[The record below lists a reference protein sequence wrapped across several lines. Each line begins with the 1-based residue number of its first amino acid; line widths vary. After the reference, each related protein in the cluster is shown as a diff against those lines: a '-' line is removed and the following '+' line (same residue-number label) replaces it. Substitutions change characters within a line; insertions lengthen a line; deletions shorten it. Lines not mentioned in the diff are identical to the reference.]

1 MFLLQFHAFTCHICL
16 LHHVY
21 ILLQSSYPDVIVLL
35 LLKLLFCCNFGRRVC
50 RDRLS
55 ELSDSNCILL
65 SIMSTF
71 IPCIAMSCFC
81 TFAYRITL
89 FIQHVCVTCFAYI
102 FLAVTPFGVFVICN
116 LISFSCTLCLCYCLL
131 LLTNLKYGLGQNSTK
146 FFNCRVAL
154 SVCHV

>member
-35 LLKLLFCCNFGRRVC
+35 FLKLLFCCNFGRRVC

-65 SIMSTF
+65 SIMSNF
-71 IPCIAMSCFC
+71 IPCIAMSCCC
-81 TFAYRITL
+81 TFAYRFTPVYTTCVRNL
-89 FIQHVCVTCFAYI
+89 F
-102 FLAVTPFGVFVICN
+102 
-116 LISFSCTLCLCYCLL
+116 CLYLF
-131 LLTNLKYGLGQNSTK
+131 NRNS
-146 FFNCRVAL
+146 VW
-154 SVCHV
+154 SVPYM

>member
-1 MFLLQFHAFTCHICL
+1 MLLLQFHAFTCHICL

-65 SIMSTF
+65 RIMSTF
-71 IPCIAMSCFC
+71 IPCISISC
-81 TFAYRITL
+81 Y
-89 FIQHVCVTCFAYI
+89 HYWSYSY
-102 FLAVTPFGVFVICN
+102 LAPK
-116 LISFSCTLCLCYCLL
+116 LLCYCFW
-131 LLTNLKYGLGQNSTK
+131 QPPQFFTK
-146 FFNCRVAL
+146 
-154 SVCHV
+154 SVILRCQV

>member
-21 ILLQSSYPDVIVLL
+21 ILLQSGDPDVIVLL

-65 SIMSTF
+65 RIMSTF
-71 IPCIAMSCFC
+71 IPCIAMACCC
-81 TFAYRITL
+81 TFAYIFSPVYTACARNL
-89 FIQHVCVTCFAYI
+89 FCLYLFNRNSVW
-102 FLAVTPFGVFVICN
+102 GV
-116 LISFSCTLCLCYCLL
+116 LYM
-131 LLTNLKYGLGQNSTK
+131 
-146 FFNCRVAL
+146 
-154 SVCHV
+154 

>member
-50 RDRLS
+50 PDRLS

-71 IPCIAMSCFC
+71 IPCISMSCFC
-81 TFAYRITL
+81 TFAYRLPL
-89 FIQHVCVTCFAYI
+89 FIHLMCVTC
-102 FLAVTPFGVFVICN
+102 LACIYLTVTPFGVFFICN
-116 LISFSCTLCLCYCLL
+116 
-131 LLTNLKYGLGQNSTK
+131 
-146 FFNCRVAL
+146 
-154 SVCHV
+154 